1 LARNCAAQQNLAAGR
16 RLLVVEPRS
25 ECDFRVGRCV
35 QDVARNIRY
44 QSLLKHK
51 IAVGTLVLLIAGC
64 SGGKRVPLGAP
75 AYQPN
80 PITAAAPS
88 DDYLIGPRD
97 TISVKVVGEP
107 DLTLEEQ
114 PVSVAGNLSM
124 PLLGQVP
131 AAGRT
136 VEQVAQEITTGLN
149 RRYLRRASVSVA
161 VIKAVNY
168 AFTIEGQI
176 QKPGVYEIP
185 GRVSLLQAVALGS
198 GFTADAEVEDI
209 IVIRRMNGQQYAARF
224 NIDDIRY
231 ARYPD
236 PEIKQSDL
244 IVVGTSQR
252 SRFTR
257 NLISALPGLAAVA
270 GVFLAFR

>member
-1 LARNCAAQQNLAAGR
+1 M
-16 RLLVVEPRS
+16 
-25 ECDFRVGRCV
+25 
-35 QDVARNIRY
+35 QDVARKIRY

-51 IAVGTLVLLIAGC
+51 IAVGALVLLIAGC

-80 PITAAAPS
+80 PITATTPS

-114 PVSVAGNLSM
+114 PVSLAGNLSM

-136 VEQVAQEITTGLN
+136 VEQVAQDITTGLN

-161 VIKAVNY
+161 VVKAVNY

-236 PEIKQSDL
+236 PEIKQSDVV
-244 IVVGTSQR
+244 VVGTSQR